1 MTDDPTDKATPS
13 QVLLVSALAAATLA
27 CLMTAPYLQ

>member
-13 QVLLVSALAAATLA
+13 QVLYAAGLVAWVLA